1 MSSGRLPSG
10 TLTFLFTDIEGST
23 KLGVALGTE
32 RYHEVLEVHTR
43 TLRGVFSDGGIEVR
57 IDGDSLV
64 MAFASAGK
72 AVRGA
77 AAAQRA
83 LTVARFPH
91 GATVRVRIG
100 MHTGE
105 GTLGSQ
111 DAGAD
116 YVGTDIVR
124 AARIAAV
131 AHGGQ
136 VLLSDATRAVIRDD
150 LPGGVRI
157 RTLGTFRLKDLPTP
171 ERIHQLEIQGLPSA
185 FPPLRALDVR
195 RAQLPPEATT
205 FIGRGAELEAVARLL
220 AERHLVT
227 LTGTGGTGKT
237 RLALR
242 IAARVA
248 DRFADGAF
256 FVTLAAITDAEL
268 LPAGVA
274 SALGLPEVLGR
285 APADVVRE
293 WLAER
298 ELLLVLDNLEQ
309 IQGAARVVDALL
321 GSSPR
326 VRVLATSRSP
336 LRIAGEQEFPVPPFA
351 VPERGAELSAL
362 QASDAVQ
369 LFVDRARLVRP
380 DLSPSAE
387 DFVVIAEIA
396 KRLDGLPLAIELA
409 AARVRLLPLAAI
421 RDRLVHRLD
430 ALAGGAST
438 APQRQRSLR
447 ETIAWS
453 HDLLDETGKALFQHL
468 SVFVGGWTIEAAQ
481 AVAAGPGV
489 PDVLVGLD
497 ALAAQ
502 SLIQSSKIDREL
514 RFAML
519 PTIGEF
525 AMERLEASG
534 EAAGM
539 RRRHAAFFRGLA
551 EDAFARSD
559 TAEATVWF
567 DRLEAD
573 LDNLRGAIE
582 RMTAEEPDTALG
594 IAAALRQFWLQRNH
608 SAQGLQILVNL
619 LEQTVSSQSRE
630 LAAAAVTAGYIANWL
645 GDYATARR
653 FGEVSVAAYRRLGD
667 RRALADALAT
677 FGFGMIEIDPSMALA
692 LTDEGLAIVQDL
704 RDLRA
709 EGGMRLVRATA
720 LLRLGRADDARE
732 CVERSIERAGAAGD
746 RYIALFGTALL
757 ARIQLMTGNVPAAIA
772 TYRSILESSR
782 AIDLRI
788 GIALGLEYF
797 ADLAIWGR
805 DVPRAV
811 RLGAAAERLKAE
823 LGGGID
829 PRMGGAMQ
837 PLVVGRSQLA
847 PGDFEREEAAGNA
860 MDIDSAIA
868 EAVATPPPAV
878 VPSMFPAPAPTNTE
892 VTR

>member
-10 TLTFLFTDIEGST
+10 TVTFLFTDIEGST
-23 KLGVALGTE
+23 KLGLALGTD
-32 RYHEVLEVHTR
+32 RYHEVLEMHTR
-43 TLRGVFSDGGIEVR
+43 TLRAAFSDGGIEVR

-72 AVRGA
+72 AVRAA

-83 LTVARFPH
+83 LAVARFPH
-91 GATVRVRIG
+91 EATVRVRMG

-105 GTLGSQ
+105 GTLGSA

-124 AARIAAV
+124 AARINAV
-131 AHGGQ
+131 GHGGQ
-136 VLLSDATRAVIRDD
+136 VLLSDATRAVIGDD
-150 LPGGVRI
+150 LPDGVRL
-157 RTLGTFRLKDLPTP
+157 RTLGTFRLKDLPVP
-171 ERIHQLEIQGLPSA
+171 ERIHQLEIQGLASA
-185 FPPLRALDVR
+185 FPPVRALDVR
-195 RAQLPPEATT
+195 RAHLPPEATT
-205 FIGRGAELEAVARLL
+205 FIGRGAELEAVGHLL

-242 IAARVA
+242 SAAGVA

-256 FVTLAAITDAEL
+256 FVTLAVITDAEF
-268 LPAGVA
+268 LPAAVA
-274 SALGLPEVLGR
+274 SALGLPEVHGR
-285 APADVVRE
+285 APADVVRD

-298 ELLLVLDNLEQ
+298 EVLLVLDNLEQ
-309 IQGAARVVDALL
+309 IQGAARVVEALL

-326 VRVLATSRSP
+326 LRVLATSRSP
-336 LRIAGEQEFPVPPFA
+336 LRIAGEQEFPVAPFA

-362 QASDAVQ
+362 QASDAVR

-387 DFVVIAEIA
+387 DIVVIAEIA

-447 ETIAWS
+447 EAIAWS

-468 SVFVGGWTIEAAQ
+468 SVFVGGWTMDAAQ
-481 AVAAGPGV
+481 AVAVAPGL
-489 PDVLVGLD
+489 PDVLVGLE

-502 SLIQSSKIDREL
+502 SLIQSSTIDREP

-519 PTIGEF
+519 PTIAEF
-525 AMERLEASG
+525 AMEQLEAIG
-534 EAAGM
+534 ETADV

-551 EDAFARSD
+551 EDASARSD
-559 TAEATVWF
+559 TAEATMWF

-573 LDNLRGAIE
+573 LDNLRAAIE
-582 RMTAEEPDTALG
+582 RMTAEDSDIALG
-594 IAAALRQFWLQRNH
+594 IAAALRQFWVQRNH
-608 SAQGLQILVNL
+608 SAEGQQILVSL
-619 LEQTVSSQSRE
+619 LERTVSSKSRE
-630 LAAAAVTAGYIANWL
+630 FAAAAMTAAYVANWL

-667 RRALADALAT
+667 RRGLADALGG

-692 LTDEGLAIVQDL
+692 LTDESLAIVQDL
-704 RDLRA
+704 GDLHG
-709 EGGMRLVRATA
+709 EGGVLLVRATT
-720 LLRLGRADDARE
+720 LLRLGRAEDARQS
-732 CVERSIERAGAAGD
+732 VERSIELATAAGD
-746 RYIALFGTALL
+746 RYIALFSTALL
-757 ARIQLMTGNVPAAIA
+757 SRIQLMTGNVPAAIA

-797 ADLAIWGR
+797 ADLAIWGG
-805 DVPRAV
+805 DLPRAV

-847 PGDFEREEAAGNA
+847 PADFEREETAGNA
-860 MDIDSAIA
+860 MDIDTAIA
-868 EAVATPPPAV
+868 EAVATPAPAV
-878 VPSMFPAPAPTNTE
+878 VPSMFGAPASVNH
-892 VTR
+892 